1 MDSHNSTSLDNYRV
15 AIDTLLRAFLPVFPQ
30 KDRVFIRSKLVSF
43 LATTIAEQESPICRA
58 CEDLKKCLSTVD
70 GGNATVYVCS
80 MLDSI
85 CEEARQKRETANIQ
99 VLVSGCDYCELYKE
113 MYGSQLEPLSEEE
126 IAFSVSD
133 LLKQRSGSLTRND
146 SGKDK
151 TDGGRPVLMTTSD
164 SQELP
169 QKQSVLV
176 KTDDK
181 QEQKPSSFV
190 NPFVQKNTTLVL
202 LILITFIVAFCW
214 SIAQDVPIS
223 TRAFFPRFWLQ
234 ITTLMDYPRLL
245 FLMLVQSAGSLFLLW
260 GLSLIFW
267 LVWHK
272 RDSLRAKRLTAYV
285 AIAHI
290 ALFSGAIYNKVRSIE
305 NLVGSEGPT
314 SSYSQSLDKPN
325 APAPELVTSEQ
336 PRPGKQFLEQ
346 LAKYCPDW
354 EKQNVDKGFLDW
366 LAKDQHFWQ
375 KKVDKAVLDNN
386 AREVADIFKKYKKE
400 NRFFTQLTS
409 QIVGWENQ
417 NVDKRFVKWLDENDV
432 LKKRID
438 SKIYPQVAITA
449 GCTTCGRAQL
459 KKAFENYDANQVVY
473 IFKEYQKEKKFFA
486 QMSEFLPDW
495 KKQNANMDFLR
506 WLSSNPYWYKI
517 FSEAINNYD
526 AKKVSDVFKFYRKE
540 KKIIAHLNKTIPEW
554 KTIDAS
560 KGFEKWL
567 MENNAFWSK
576 QIGFAFLDGNE
587 KKVEFIFKKYKE
599 ENCAF

>member
-164 SQELP
+164 SQEPP

-214 SIAQDVPIS
+214 SIAQEVPIS

-234 ITTLMDYPRLL
+234 ITTFMDYPRLL

-366 LAKDQHFWQ
+366 LAKDQYFWQ

-409 QIVGWENQ
+409 QIVGWEKQ

-540 KKIIAHLNKTIPEW
+540 KRLLHI
-554 KTIDAS
+554 
-560 KGFEKWL
+560 
-567 MENNAFWSK
+567 
-576 QIGFAFLDGNE
+576 
-587 KKVEFIFKKYKE
+587 
-599 ENCAF
+599 